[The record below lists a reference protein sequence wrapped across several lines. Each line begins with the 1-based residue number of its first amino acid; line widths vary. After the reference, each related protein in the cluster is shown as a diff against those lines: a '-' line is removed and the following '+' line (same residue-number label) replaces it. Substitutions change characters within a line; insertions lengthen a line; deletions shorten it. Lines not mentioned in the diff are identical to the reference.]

1 MMVACVEM
9 DGTGSTGCTHGIQPR
24 PLDVSIADIPRPK
37 EPLKKHVQCHLSH
50 LPSGYLT

>member
-9 DGTGSTGCTHGIQPR
+9 DGTGSTGCTRGIQKKR
-24 PLDVSIADIPRPK
+24 PLDVSIADK